1 MGLFDTIASSV
12 GNLADNVVGM
22 VNQNHQNKVNLRMMR
37 EQNAFNAEQSQIQ
50 RDWQQQMWG
59 MNNAYNSPDAMIS
72 RGLNPF
78 VQGSAA
84 MAGSRSPASG
94 GAAATAAPVPSMQA
108 YKPNFSGVFQSLASL
123 AQAKASESSARESGA
138 RANQTDTVTPL
149 LSDYYRGL
157 TNWKNL
163 AIGSSGYWN
172 QETGRISA
180 ALDQSTEA
188 QNLKNAQF
196 AERISA
202 AQETQILLNSDAQR
216 TMNKYMDESQQA
228 DLFIKAQ
235 TLANLQTQGA
245 LTEKQIQTEIQ
256 RAILIAADSS
266 GKKIDNRIVSETADS
281 LIKAANASNELQ
293 YRDST
298 YDYKNVKLRKNT
310 EYKTAMANQKAAE
323 YGADL
328 TRKQSRTHY
337 WESVA
342 RGIGSIASGAGN
354 FVGSFRPG
362 SYTEIYRSD
371 YGPRNTTVYNGR

>member
-1 MGLFDTIASSV
+1 MMGLFGAIASSAAS
-12 GNLADNVVGM
+12 LADNLIGKA
-22 VNQNHQNKVNLRMMR
+22 NQDRQNEANLRMMR

-50 RDWQQQMWG
+50 RDWQQRMWG
-59 MNNAYNSPDAMIS
+59 MNNAYNSPSAMIS

-84 MAGSRSPASG
+84 MAGSRSPASS

-108 YKPNFSGVFQSLASL
+108 YKPNFSSVFQALASL
-123 AQAKASESSARESGA
+123 AQAKASEASAGESGA
-138 RANQTDTVTPL
+138 RARQTDTVTPL

-172 QETGRISA
+172 KDTGRVSA

-188 QNLKNAQF
+188 QNLRNAQF

-202 AQETQILLNSDAQR
+202 AQETQILLSSDAQR
-216 TMNKYMDESQQA
+216 IMNKYMDQNQQA

-235 TLANLQTQGA
+235 TLVNLQTQGA
-245 LTEKQIQTEIQ
+245 LTEKQMQTEIQ
-256 RAILIAADSS
+256 RAILTAAEAS
-266 GKKIDNRIVSETADS
+266 GKKIDNRIASETADS
-281 LIKAANASNELQ
+281 LIKAASASNELQ

-298 YDYKNVKLRKNT
+298 YDYKNVKLRKHT
-310 EYKTAMANQKAAE
+310 EYKTVMANQKAAE

-328 TRKQSRTHY
+328 ARKQGRTHY

-342 RGIGSIASGAGN
+342 RGVGSVASGAGN
-354 FVGSFRPG
+354 FIGTFH
-362 SYTEIYRSD
+362 
-371 YGPRNTTVYNGR
+371 NGR

>member
-1 MGLFDTIASSV
+1 MGLFDAIASSAA
-12 GNLADNVVGM
+12 NLTDNVVGM
-22 VNQNHQNKVNLRMMR
+22 INQNHQNKVNLRMMR
-37 EQNAFNAEQSQIQ
+37 EQNAFNAEQAQIQ

-59 MNNAYNSPDAMIS
+59 MNNAYNSPSAMIA

-108 YKPNFSGVFQSLASL
+108 FRPNFSNVFQSLASL
-123 AQAKASESSARESGA
+123 AQAKASEASAGESGSRA
-138 RANQTDTVTPL
+138 RQTDTVTPL

-172 QETGRISA
+172 KETGRISA

-216 TMNKYMDESQQA
+216 VINKYMDQNQQA

-235 TLANLQTQGA
+235 TLVNLQSHGV

-256 RAILIAADSS
+256 RAILVSAEAS
-266 GKKIDNRIVSETADS
+266 GKKIDNRIASNTADS
-281 LIKAANASNELQ
+281 LIKAANASYELQ

-298 YDYKNVKLRKNT
+298 YDYKNVKLRKHT
-310 EYKTAMANQKAAE
+310 EYKTSMAQQKAAE

-328 TRKQSRTHY
+328 ARKQGRTHY
-337 WESVA
+337 WESVS
-342 RGIGSIASGAGN
+342 RGLGSIASGSGN
-354 FVGSFRPG
+354 VIGAFRPG
-362 SYTEIYRSD
+362 ANVYRND
-371 YGPRNTTVYNGR
+371 YGSRNTTIYNGW

>member
-1 MGLFDTIASSV
+1 MGLFDAIASSAA
-12 GNLADNVVGM
+12 NLTDNVVGM
-22 VNQNHQNKVNLRMMR
+22 VNQNHQNKVNLRIMR
-37 EQNAFNAEQSQIQ
+37 EQNAFNAAQSQIQ

-59 MNNAYNSPDAMIS
+59 MNNAYNSPNAMIS

-123 AQAKASESSARESGA
+123 AQAKASEAAAGESGA
-138 RANQTDTVTPL
+138 RTRQIDTVTPL

-163 AIGSSGYWN
+163 AIGSSGYWTPI
-172 QETGRISA
+172 TGRISA
-180 ALDQSTEA
+180 SLDQSREA
-188 QNLKNAQF
+188 QELKNAQF

-216 TMNKYMDESQQA
+216 VLNKYLDAQQQS

-235 TLANLQTQGA
+235 TLVNLKLAGK
-245 LTEKQIQTEIQ
+245 LTEAQVQTELQKAINLSVDSAGKRIQ
-256 RAILIAADSS
+256 NDISS
-266 GKKIDNRIVSETADS
+266 ATSKS
-281 LIKAANASNELQ
+281 LIKAATASYELQ

-298 YDYKNVKLRKNT
+298 YDYKNVKLRKHT
-310 EYKTAMANQKAAE
+310 EYKTSMANQAAAE

-328 TRKQSRTHY
+328 LRKQGRTHY
-337 WESVA
+337 WDSVA
-342 RGIGSIASGAGN
+342 RGLGSLASGAGN
-354 FVGSFRPG
+354 FIGAFRPG
-362 SYTEIYRSD
+362 ANVYRND
-371 YGPRNTTVYNGR
+371 YGSRNTTIYNGF

>member
-1 MGLFDTIASSV
+1 MGLFDAIASTV
-12 GNLADNVVGM
+12 GNLTDNVVGM

-37 EQNAFNAEQSQIQ
+37 EQNAFNADQAGIQ
-50 RDWQQQMWG
+50 RQWQTDMWNR
-59 MNNAYNSPDAMIS
+59 NNLYNSPDAMIS

-108 YKPNFSGVFQSLASL
+108 YKPNFSNVFQSLASL
-123 AQAKASESSARESGA
+123 AQAKASEASARESGA
-138 RANQTDTVTPL
+138 RATQTATVTPL

-202 AQETQILLNSDAQR
+202 AQEAQILLNSEAQHI
-216 TMNKYMDESQQA
+216 MNKYMDDNQQA

-245 LTEKQIQTEIQ
+245 LTEKQIKTEIQ
-256 RAILIAADSS
+256 RAILVAAEAS
-266 GKKIDNRIVSETADS
+266 GKKIDNRLASETADS

-298 YDYKNVKLRKNT
+298 YDYKNVKLRKHT
-310 EYKTAMANQKAAE
+310 EYKTSMANQKAAE

-328 TRKQSRTHY
+328 ARKQGRTHY

-342 RGIGSIASGAGN
+342 RGIGSVASGSGN
-354 FVGSFRPG
+354 FVGA
-362 SYTEIYRSD
+362 
-371 YGPRNTTVYNGR
+371 YNGRK

>member
-1 MGLFDTIASSV
+1 MGLFDAIASSAA
-12 GNLADNVVGM
+12 NLTDNVVGM

-59 MNNAYNSPDAMIS
+59 MNNAYNSPNAMIS

-108 YKPNFSGVFQSLASL
+108 YKPNFSSVFQSLASL
-123 AQAKASESSARESGA
+123 AQAKASEASAGESGA
-138 RANQTDTVTPL
+138 RANQTNTVTPF

-172 QETGRISA
+172 RETGRISA

-188 QNLKNAQF
+188 QNLRNAQF

-202 AQETQILLNSDAQR
+202 AQETQILLNSEAQR
-216 TMNKYMDESQQA
+216 TINKYMDQNQQA
-228 DLFIKAQ
+228 DLFIKVQ
-235 TLANLQTQGA
+235 TLVNLKAQGV

-256 RAILIAADSS
+256 RAILIGAEAS
-266 GKKIDNRIVSETADS
+266 GMEIDNHIAFETSGS

-298 YDYKNVKLRKNT
+298 YDYKNVKLRKHT
-310 EYKTAMANQKAAE
+310 EYKTSMANQKAAE

-328 TRKQSRTHY
+328 ARKQARTHY
-337 WESVA
+337 WDSVS
-342 RGIGSIASGAGN
+342 RGIGSIASGSGN
-354 FVGSFRPG
+354 FVGAFRPG
-362 SYTEIYRSD
+362 ANIYRSG
-371 YGPRNTTVYNGR
+371 YGPRNGR

>member
-1 MGLFDTIASSV
+1 MGLFDAIASTV
-12 GNLADNVVGM
+12 GNLTDNVVGM

-37 EQNAFNAEQSQIQ
+37 EQNAFNADQAQIQ

-108 YKPNFSGVFQSLASL
+108 YKPNFSNVFQSLASL
-123 AQAKASESSARESGA
+123 AQAKASEASARESGA
-138 RANQTDTVTPL
+138 RANQTNTVTPL
-149 LSDYYRGL
+149 LPDYYKGL

-163 AIGSSGYWN
+163 SIGASGYWN

-180 ALDQSTEA
+180 ALDQSTES

-202 AQETQILLNSDAQR
+202 AQETQILLNSEAQR
-216 TMNKYMDESQQA
+216 IMNKYMDENQQA

-235 TLANLQTQGA
+235 TLANLQTQGV

-256 RAILIAADSS
+256 RAILVSAEAS
-266 GKKIDNRIVSETADS
+266 GKKIDNRLASETADS
-281 LIKAANASNELQ
+281 LIKAANASHELQ

-298 YDYKNVKLRKNT
+298 YDYKNVKLRKHT
-310 EYKTAMANQKAAE
+310 EYKTSMANQKAAE

-328 TRKQSRTHY
+328 ARKQSRTHY
-337 WESVA
+337 WESVSHGLGA
-342 RGIGSIASGAGN
+342 IASGSGN
-354 FVGSFRPG
+354 AVGT
-362 SYTEIYRSD
+362 YTKAFPPKPISVR
-371 YGPRNTTVYNGR
+371 GFGR

>member
-1 MGLFDTIASSV
+1 MGLFDAIASSAA
-12 GNLADNVVGM
+12 NLTDNVVGM

-37 EQNAFNAEQSQIQ
+37 EQNAFNAQQAQLQ

-59 MNNAYNSPDAMIS
+59 MNNAYNSPSAMIS

-108 YKPNFSGVFQSLASL
+108 YKPNFSSVFQSLASL
-123 AQAKASESSARESGA
+123 AQAKASEASAGESGSRA
-138 RANQTDTVTPL
+138 RQTDTVTPL

-172 QETGRISA
+172 KETGRISA

-202 AQETQILLNSDAQR
+202 AQETQILLNSEAQR
-216 TMNKYMDESQQA
+216 VINKYMDQNQQA

-235 TLANLQTQGA
+235 TLVNLQFQGA
-245 LTEKQIQTEIQ
+245 LTEKQIQTELQ
-256 RAILIAADSS
+256 RAILTAAEAS
-266 GKKIDNRIVSETADS
+266 GKKIDNRIASDTADS

-293 YRDST
+293 YRDSA
-298 YDYKNVKLRKNT
+298 YDYKNVKLRKHT
-310 EYKTAMANQKAAE
+310 EYKTSMANQKAAE

-328 TRKQSRTHY
+328 ARKQSRTHY
-337 WESVA
+337 WESVSHGLGA
-342 RGIGSIASGAGN
+342 IASGSGN
-354 FVGSFRPG
+354 AVG
-362 SYTEIYRSD
+362 T
-371 YGPRNTTVYNGR
+371 YNRAFPLKPISVKGFGR